1 MRDRRKTIRET
12 WEHRMTD
19 VTAEPDDIV
28 KLNLTEA
35 GVAVVT
41 LNRPQVHNAM
51 NQDMIARLS
60 TIFSDLGKTDGVR
73 MVLLDGAGKSFS
85 AGADLT
91 WMRAAA
97 DYTEAE
103 NFEDSMALA
112 EMLNRLWTL
121 PQPTVALVHGAA
133 LAGGTGLASACDMV
147 IATKDA
153 SFGLTEVRLGII
165 PSVISPYVLSAIGMR
180 AAQRYFLTAE
190 RFDAVEAQR
199 LGLVHIVVEDQ
210 NALAAEAERLTQ
222 AVFSCAPGAI
232 ASAKG
237 LIRDVWGREI
247 DGELMADTARR
258 IARARVSPEGRE
270 GLAAFLQKRKPSWI
284 G

>member
-1 MRDRRKTIRET
+1 MSATET
-12 WEHRMTD
+12 E
-19 VTAEPDDIV
+19 DDGEIV
-28 KLNLTEA
+28 KLNLTPG

-41 LNRPQVHNAM
+41 LNRPRVHNAM
-51 NQDMIARLS
+51 NQDMIAKLS
-60 TIFSDLGKTDGVR
+60 EVFSDLGKTDGVR
-73 MVLLDGAGKSFS
+73 LVLLDGAGKSFS

-97 DYTEAE
+97 DYSEAE
-103 NFEDSMALA
+103 NFDDAMALA
-112 EMLNRLWTL
+112 GMLNRLWTL
-121 PQPTVALVHGAA
+121 PQPTIALVHGAA
-133 LAGGTGLASACDMV
+133 LAGGTGLAAACDMV
-147 IATKDA
+147 VATKDA

-165 PSVISPYVLSAIGMR
+165 PSVISPYVLSAIGLR

-190 RFDAVEAQR
+190 RFDAEEARR
-199 LGLVHIVVEDQ
+199 LGLVHVVVEDQ

-222 AVFSCAPGAI
+222 TLFACAPGAI
-232 ASAKG
+232 ASAKT

-247 DGELMADTARR
+247 DASLMEDTARR
-258 IARARVSPEGRE
+258 IARARVSAEGRE

>member
-1 MRDRRKTIRET
+1 MSET
-12 WEHRMTD
+12 G
-19 VTAEPDDIV
+19 ADDGEIV
-28 KLNLTEA
+28 KLNMTA
-35 GVAVVT
+35 GGVAVVT

-51 NQDMIARLS
+51 NQDMISRLS
-60 TIFSDLGKTDGVR
+60 EIFSDLGKTDGVR
-73 MVLLDGAGKSFS
+73 LVMLDGAGKSFS

-97 DYTEAE
+97 DYSEAE
-103 NFEDSMALA
+103 NYEDALALA

-121 PQPTVALVHGAA
+121 PQPTLALVHGAA
-133 LAGGTGLASACDMV
+133 LAGGMGLAAACDMV
-147 IATKDA
+147 VATKDA

-190 RFDAVEAQR
+190 RFDAEEARR
-199 LGLVHIVVEDQ
+199 LGLVHIVVDDQ

-222 AVFSCAPGAI
+222 TVFSCAPGAI
-232 ASAKG
+232 AQAKS

-247 DGELMADTARR
+247 DGSLMADTARR
-258 IARARVSPEGRE
+258 IARARVSSEGRE

>member
-1 MRDRRKTIRET
+1 
-12 WEHRMTD
+12 MTGGIE
-19 VTAEPDDIV
+19 AEDDGEIV
-28 KLNLTEA
+28 KLNMTPG

-41 LNRPQVHNAM
+41 LNRPRVHNAM

-60 TIFSDLGKTDGVR
+60 EIFSDIGKTDGVR
-73 MVLLDGAGKSFS
+73 LVLLDGAGKSFS

-97 DYTEAE
+97 DYSESE
-103 NFEDSMALA
+103 NFDDAMALA
-112 EMLNRLWTL
+112 EMLNRLWTV
-121 PQPTVALVHGAA
+121 PQPTIALVHGAA
-133 LAGGTGLASACDMV
+133 LAGGTGLAAACDMV
-147 IATKDA
+147 VATKDA

-165 PSVISPYVLSAIGMR
+165 PSVISPYVLSAIGLR

-190 RFDAVEAQR
+190 RFDAEEARR
-199 LGLVHIVVEDQ
+199 LGLVHVVVEDQ

-222 AVFSCAPGAI
+222 TVFGCAPGAI
-232 ASAKG
+232 AQAKT

-247 DGELMADTARR
+247 DHDLMTDTARR

>member
-1 MRDRRKTIRET
+1 MSDQ
-12 WEHRMTD
+12 
-19 VTAEPDDIV
+19 VAEDDGEIV
-28 KLNLTEA
+28 KLNMTPG

-41 LNRPQVHNAM
+41 LNRPRVHNAM

-60 TIFSDLGKTDGVR
+60 EVFSDLGKADGVR
-73 MVLLDGAGKSFS
+73 LVLLDGAGKSFS

-97 DYTEAE
+97 EYSEAE
-103 NFEDSMALA
+103 NFDDAMALA
-112 EMLNRLWTL
+112 QMLNRLWTL
-121 PQPTVALVHGAA
+121 PQPTIALVHGAA
-133 LAGGTGLASACDMV
+133 LAGGTGLAAACDMV
-147 IATKDA
+147 VATKDA

-165 PSVISPYVLSAIGMR
+165 PSVISPYVLSAIGLR

-190 RFDAVEAQR
+190 RFDADEARR

-222 AVFSCAPGAI
+222 TVFSCAPGAI
-232 ASAKG
+232 ASAKT

-247 DGELMADTARR
+247 DADLMADTARR
-258 IARARVSPEGRE
+258 IARARVGSEGKE

>member
-1 MRDRRKTIRET
+1 MRSAPD
-12 WEHRMTD
+12 MTGGIE
-19 VTAEPDDIV
+19 AEDDGEIV
-28 KLNLTEA
+28 KLNMTPG

-41 LNRPQVHNAM
+41 LNRPRVHNAM

-60 TIFSDLGKTDGVR
+60 EIFSDIGKTDGVR
-73 MVLLDGAGKSFS
+73 LVLLDGAGKSFS

-97 DYTEAE
+97 DYSESE
-103 NFEDSMALA
+103 NFDDAMALA
-112 EMLNRLWTL
+112 EMLNRLWTV
-121 PQPTVALVHGAA
+121 PQPTIALVHGAA
-133 LAGGTGLASACDMV
+133 LAGGTGLAAACDMV
-147 IATKDA
+147 VATKDA

-165 PSVISPYVLSAIGMR
+165 PSVISPYVLSAIGLR

-190 RFDAVEAQR
+190 RFDAEEARR
-199 LGLVHIVVEDQ
+199 LGLVHVVVEDQ

-222 AVFSCAPGAI
+222 TVFGCAPGAI
-232 ASAKG
+232 AQAKT

-247 DGELMADTARR
+247 DHDLMTDTARR